1 MSNAARMAHKCSLQQ
16 QNHHDPLLCSSTL
29 SIVSIV
35 YLSIYIYKYIYIY
48 LYIYRYIYTNF
59 NVLCQKIKEDM
70 WSLIPVLGFESQI
83 ESVKMNILAQVLY
96 LFQTVPVEI
105 TDNQFNK
112 WD

>member
-1 MSNAARMAHKCSLQQ
+1 
-16 QNHHDPLLCSSTL
+16 
-29 SIVSIV
+29 
-35 YLSIYIYKYIYIY
+35 
-48 LYIYRYIYTNF
+48 
-59 NVLCQKIKEDM
+59 M